1 MNCFLSER
9 DKDLEFI
16 LYALYS
22 TSLQYSHYL
31 RKKQRNVICA
41 DDLKRCHM
49 DKRKQDIAYFISFC
63 IEQYKNEKESAVLRQ
78 WLCWQTWHLGPVA
91 LYQDFQNG
99 NTPQIKA

>member
-1 MNCFLSER
+1 MNCFLSEK
-9 DKDLEFI
+9 DKDLDFI

-63 IEQYKNEKESAVLRQ
+63 RKRLSEVVTSVKQY
-78 WLCWQTWHLGPVA
+78 
-91 LYQDFQNG
+91 
-99 NTPQIKA
+99 QIMSSPSFHT